1 MHECT
6 EAEDTNSQVILQQA
20 PDSDEDEVDHEAEA
34 SEELVL
40 VEVPD
45 EVVLVP
51 VEDAL
56 SDPTEGLQQA
66 ESALI
71 FGITHKP
78 DERRH

>member
-40 VEVPD
+40 VEVLD
-45 EVVLVP
+45 EVVP